1 MEVNRDG
8 SHPFVRTFRER
19 RWLTLAVAATGA
31 ALLLAVGIPVLS
43 GQGSVAANAVER
55 EPDGSIKIYVRDY
68 RHPEVIEGKLRSFDV
83 ESVVTFLPSGKQCK
97 EPRAEYAPDNWKL
110 LTTEPPAEGEDIFW
124 RLHPE
129 QLKPGQTLVYTV
141 WYEEDKRGTMAS
153 AKFKVAT
160 GPVAPCQIVS
170 GGHKMET
177 GPAGGIG
184 G

>member
-8 SHPFVRTFRER
+8 SHPFVRFLRER
-19 RWLTLAVAATGA
+19 RWLSLAVAATGG

-43 GQGSVAANAVER
+43 GQGVAVNAVVR

-68 RHPEVIEGKLRSFDV
+68 RHPEVIEQKLRDFGV
-83 ESVVTFLPSGKQCK
+83 ESVVLFLPIGKECK
-97 EPRAEYAPDNWKL
+97 EPRAEYAPDNSKL
-110 LTTEPPAEGEDIFW
+110 LTSEPPTEGEHAFW

-129 QLKPGQTLVYTV
+129 QIKPGQTLVYSL
-141 WYEEDKRGTMAS
+141 WYQDDERGHMTGGRIQ
-153 AKFKVAT
+153 VAT

-170 GGHKMET
+170 GGLRTET
-177 GPAGGIG
+177 GPEGGIG